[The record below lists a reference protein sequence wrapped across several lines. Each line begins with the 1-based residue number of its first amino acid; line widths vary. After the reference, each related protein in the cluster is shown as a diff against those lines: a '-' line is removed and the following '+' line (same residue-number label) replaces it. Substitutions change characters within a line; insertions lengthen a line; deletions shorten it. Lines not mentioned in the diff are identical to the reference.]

1 MNDGIAVTPVQPGM
15 AYIEA
20 AHASVNAAF
29 NAIAV
34 DRAPAAPPAPKD
46 VDLARDYVT
55 EARQAIIGLAG
66 HDGPDDAALAA
77 RAVLP
82 RLDRAMAILDELG
95 QSRDPLL
102 VQPLLDELGIAMD
115 HAEAALGAV
124 GWD

>member
-1 MNDGIAVTPVQPGM
+1 MSDGIAVSPVQPKM

-29 NAIAV
+29 NAIAM
-34 DRAPAAPPAPKD
+34 DRTSAPPTAKD
-46 VDLARDYVT
+46 VELARDYVT
-55 EARQAIIGLAG
+55 EARQAIVDLAG

-77 RAVLP
+77 RAVMP

-95 QSRDPLL
+95 QSHDPRL

>member
-1 MNDGIAVTPVQPGM
+1 MSDGITVTPVQPKM
-15 AYIEA
+15 AHIEA

-29 NAIAV
+29 NALAM
-34 DRAPAAPPAPKD
+34 DRTTAALPRD
-46 VDLARDYVT
+46 VKLARGYVG
-55 EARQAIIGLAG
+55 EARLALTELAG
-66 HDGPDDAALAA
+66 HDGQDDAAAAA

-95 QSRDPLL
+95 QSHDPRL